1 MRPHRNLRPRRWLE
15 PLRGNI
21 KFHRATGV
29 ALLLSLL
36 HGATMAGVLLGGTR
50 VVFGEKDR
58 EGHISMKN
66 TGVSPYIIQAWSDA
80 GEGQNKTP
88 FVVTPPLSRLDP
100 GKENIL
106 RIVRGPASALP
117 ADRESVF
124 WLNVKEIPEKSSDED
139 VLQVA
144 VRSRIKLFY
153 RPSGLP
159 GKAAEAK
166 DRLQWAV
173 ASNDK
178 GEAVLKVAN
187 PTPYYITLTT
197 LDINGG
203 QQVID
208 ADMAAPFGEQVY
220 PLAAVKSPQEIQVTF
235 STINDYGGVTD
246 KEKVRVPVGDKPVA
260 LKAEPAE

>member
-1 MRPHRNLRPRRWLE
+1 MN
-15 PLRGNI
+15 GKI
-21 KFHRATGV
+21 KFHRAAGM
-29 ALLLSLL
+29 AAFLFSL
-36 HGATMAGVLLGGTR
+36 HCATMAGVLLGGTR

-58 EGHISMKN
+58 EGNLSMKN
-66 TGVSPYIIQAWSDA
+66 TGISPYIIQAWSDA

-100 GKENIL
+100 GRENIL
-106 RIVRGPASALP
+106 RIMRGPVAALP

-124 WLNVKEIPEKSSDED
+124 WLNVKEIPEKSSDEN

-159 GKAAEAK
+159 GKVADANEQ
-166 DRLQWAV
+166 LQWAV
-173 ASNDK
+173 AADGK
-178 GEAVLKVAN
+178 GGSVLKVAN
-187 PTPYYITLTT
+187 PTPYHITLTT
-197 LDINGG
+197 LNVNGG

-208 ADMAAPFGEQVY
+208 ADMAAPCGELAY
-220 PLAAVKSPQEIQVTF
+220 PLTAVKSPQEVQVAF

-246 KEKVRVPVGDKPVA
+246 RERVRVPV
-260 LKAEPAE
+260 AEQTGRREGASRRRAR